1 MLIHALIIL
10 FVIFGWSLPKSYLLY
25 HIFLCSFIY
34 IQWELSNKKCILTEL
49 EILLLNN
56 TPNTN
61 NTSKTTNTNN
71 TTNTT
76 NISPP
81 LWFIIKNY
89 LKKYNIT
96 NHDITKIYL
105 YILIIGSVISI
116 LRLNYNNYKK

>member
-34 IQWELSNKKCILTEL
+34 IQWELSNQKCILTEL

-56 TPNTN
+56 TT
-61 NTSKTTNTNN
+61 N
-71 TTNTT
+71 TTNT
-76 NISPP
+76 SPP

-105 YILIIGSVISI
+105 YILIVGSVISI
-116 LRLNYNNYKK
+116 FRLNYNNYKK